1 MSDYNNFDMSIN
13 EDRLLDAIRE
23 AKNYGLEPLVYIN
36 GLYYTINMKNAE
48 KEAEK

>member
-1 MSDYNNFDMSIN
+1 MSDYNNFDMTIN

-23 AKNYGLEPLVYIN
+23 AKKYGLEPLVYIN
-36 GLYYTINMKNAE
+36 GLYYTINMKE